1 MKQVQGSSLIKDRII
16 LFYNAKDCFYIKGA
30 IV

>member
-16 LFYNAKDCFYIKGA
+16 LFYNAKDCFYIKGE